1 MKLLSITD
9 LVFGLMTEHS
19 AIQAVAVLSI
29 IIMLGLA
36 LSKLRIGGVSLG
48 VAFVF
53 FIGIL
58 AGHLGFSLDADVLLY
73 VETFGLVLFVYALG
87 LQVGPGFFNS
97 LRNDGM
103 KLNLWGLALIAVG
116 TVFTI
121 VLWQLSPVGLA
132 EMMGIYCGATT
143 NTPALGAV
151 QQTLAQFGFSGGG
164 AALGCAIAYP
174 LGVVGVIIAMAI
186 LKKLFVKGFDASKHS
201 QYTSDETF
209 VARFDVVNPAINGK
223 TLREI
228 AEMSHLK
235 FIISRVWR
243 GKEVTVPQS
252 STILFEGDGV
262 LAVTTKDE
270 VSALEI
276 LFGRRS
282 TEDWNKDEIDW
293 NKVDNQVES
302 RTFVL
307 SNPALNGKRLGML
320 HLSSTY
326 GVNISRIT
334 RGDIR
339 LLATYDLKL
348 QYGDRLTTVGEAQNL
363 DNVAKYLGNA
373 VQNLNEPNLGS
384 IFLGI
389 LLGLGLGSIP
399 LSLPGMTMPV
409 KLGMAGGPIIVG
421 ILAGA
426 FGPSFHIITF
436 TTRSANLMLRKL
448 GLSLYLACLGLNS
461 GPQFFD
467 TVVRP
472 EGLLWLGIGL
482 AVTVI
487 PVVIVGAIIIKLH
500 KFDFGTTC
508 GILCGSMANPM
519 ALGYANDAAH
529 NESPSVSYATVY
541 PLCMFIRVVVVQIVL
556 IALL

>member
-1 MKLLSITD
+1 M
-9 LVFGLMTEHS
+9 
-19 AIQAVAVLSI
+19 
-29 IIMLGLA
+29 
-36 LSKLRIGGVSLG
+36 
-48 VAFVF
+48 
-53 FIGIL
+53 
-58 AGHLGFSLDADVLLY
+58 
-73 VETFGLVLFVYALG
+73 
-87 LQVGPGFFNS
+87 
-97 LRNDGM
+97 
-103 KLNLWGLALIAVG
+103 
-116 TVFTI
+116 
-121 VLWQLSPVGLA
+121 
-132 EMMGIYCGATT
+132 
-143 NTPALGAV
+143 
-151 QQTLAQFGFSGGG
+151 
-164 AALGCAIAYP
+164 
-174 LGVVGVIIAMAI
+174 
-186 LKKLFVKGFDASKHS
+186 
-201 QYTSDETF
+201 
-209 VARFDVVNPAINGK
+209 
-223 TLREI
+223 
-228 AEMSHLK
+228 
-235 FIISRVWR
+235 
-243 GKEVTVPQS
+243 PQS

-399 LSLPGMTMPV
+399 ISLPGMTMPV

-519 ALGYANDAAH
+519 ALGYANDATH

>member
-1 MKLLSITD
+1 M
-9 LVFGLMTEHS
+9 
-19 AIQAVAVLSI
+19 
-29 IIMLGLA
+29 
-36 LSKLRIGGVSLG
+36 
-48 VAFVF
+48 
-53 FIGIL
+53 
-58 AGHLGFSLDADVLLY
+58 
-73 VETFGLVLFVYALG
+73 
-87 LQVGPGFFNS
+87 
-97 LRNDGM
+97 
-103 KLNLWGLALIAVG
+103 
-116 TVFTI
+116 
-121 VLWQLSPVGLA
+121 
-132 EMMGIYCGATT
+132 
-143 NTPALGAV
+143 
-151 QQTLAQFGFSGGG
+151 
-164 AALGCAIAYP
+164 
-174 LGVVGVIIAMAI
+174 
-186 LKKLFVKGFDASKHS
+186 
-201 QYTSDETF
+201 
-209 VARFDVVNPAINGK
+209 
-223 TLREI
+223 
-228 AEMSHLK
+228 
-235 FIISRVWR
+235 
-243 GKEVTVPQS
+243 
-252 STILFEGDGV
+252 
-262 LAVTTKDE
+262 
-270 VSALEI
+270 
-276 LFGRRS
+276 
-282 TEDWNKDEIDW
+282 
-293 NKVDNQVES
+293 
-302 RTFVL
+302 
-307 SNPALNGKRLGML
+307 
-320 HLSSTY
+320 
-326 GVNISRIT
+326 
-334 RGDIR
+334 
-339 LLATYDLKL
+339 
-348 QYGDRLTTVGEAQNL
+348 GEAQNL